1 MGVSRG
7 SWPSDVVNDWKMV
20 QGRFW
25 GWCSDG
31 TTLAAGRV
39 MAAMNLSQPAGSS
52 GGGDSGSV
60 GAGGGKDDRI
70 EQQYQYHTSRA
81 ADGKQEATNTAGM
94 PPRDSIW
101 AVEPVPEH
109 EQLVVRVAPGLVAL
123 YLPRT
128 RQATTLPSL

>member
-1 MGVSRG
+1 
-7 SWPSDVVNDWKMV
+7 
-20 QGRFW
+20 
-25 GWCSDG
+25 
-31 TTLAAGRV
+31 
-39 MAAMNLSQPAGSS
+39 MAAMNLSQAAGSS
-52 GGGDSGSV
+52 SSSSSGGGGDSGSV

-70 EQQYQYHTSRA
+70 EQQYQYHTSRP

-94 PPRDSIW
+94 PRDSIW